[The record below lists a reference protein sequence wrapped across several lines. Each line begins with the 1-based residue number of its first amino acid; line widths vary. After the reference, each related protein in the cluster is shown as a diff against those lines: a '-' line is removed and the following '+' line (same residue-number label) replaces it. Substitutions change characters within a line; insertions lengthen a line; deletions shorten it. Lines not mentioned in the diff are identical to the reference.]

1 MEKTSS
7 EADIALRNPA
17 LINNKNNQNLI
28 YSPDNTTSHFVKIAQ
43 IVDRKKRAAAIT
55 KAARTYNVFESSTE
69 VRSALP
75 SLYDFATWLAKH
87 KNDLSFSNIRRN
99 IHRATVL
106 TEAQELF
113 VWENLIYQVIEKKSD
128 SVKKTLIE
136 LLVANDFLK
145 AFIDFSKR
153 QTHYPNTIV
162 FTTDLQKEF
171 TGRAHATVIITNELP
186 VKIIPPSFPV
196 PTIKEQRQQL
206 VSTEHQLLQNK
217 VQLYHDAHTELKE
230 ILLLRDQEIETN
242 FDTAI
247 TQYQKDVNVLIKESS
262 EISETMID
270 AMTNEIITK
279 AFAVEPFSFK
289 PQKPVLIN
297 TILNHVTE
305 VSKGIIERD
314 ILCVCTTLPEALVFL
329 KRCIRNMRKTIS
341 VLENL
346 TSFKTSKKEEQKKEE
361 ETTIAIDYN
370 FVRLQPSL
378 QENKE
383 QEKRSITM
391 IVSNDIEKTDIASM
405 SYTITFNN
413 EVSSSGTTYQIMGDR
428 QTIVSLFPD
437 EIKFPSNAIYYDITG
452 NIVTTDG
459 REVTF
464 DKRVSLSHDC
474 NYGDFGIS
482 SNTTI

>member
-17 LINNKNNQNLI
+17 LINKNNNQNLI

-43 IVDRKKRAAAIT
+43 IADRKKRAAAIT

-69 VRSALP
+69 VGSALP
-75 SLYDFATWLAKH
+75 SLHDFASWLAKN

-99 IHRATVL
+99 INRAVVL

-113 VWENLIYQVIEKKSD
+113 IWENIVYQVIEKKSD
-128 SVKKTLIE
+128 SVKKALIE

-145 AFIDFSKR
+145 AFINFNKC
-153 QTHYPNTIV
+153 QIKYPSAFV
-162 FTTDLQKEF
+162 FTTDQQREF
-171 TGRAHATVIITNELP
+171 TRRAHATVVITNKLP
-186 VKIIPPSFPV
+186 IKTTLPLSPV

-206 VSTEHQLLQNK
+206 VSAEHQLLQNK
-217 VQLYHDAHTELKE
+217 VQLYHNTHAELKE

-242 FDTAI
+242 FDVAI
-247 TQYQKDVNVLIKESS
+247 TQYQKDVDVLIKQSS
-262 EISETMID
+262 EVNETMID

-279 AFAVEPFSFK
+279 AFAAEPFSFK

-297 TILNHVTE
+297 NVLNHVTE
-305 VSKGIIERD
+305 ISKGIIERD
-314 ILCVCTTLPEALVFL
+314 VLCVCTTLPEALVFL
-329 KRCIRNMRKTIS
+329 KRCIRNMGKTIS
-341 VLENL
+341 VLEKL
-346 TSFKTSKKEEQKKEE
+346 ISFKTSKKEEPKKDE
-361 ETTIAIDYN
+361 ETMTAIDYN

-378 QENKE
+378 QEDKE

-405 SYTITFNN
+405 SYTVTFNN
-413 EVSSSGTTYQIMGDR
+413 EVSSSGTTYQVVGDR

-474 NYGDFGIS
+474 NYGDFSIS
-482 SNTTI
+482 SNTAI